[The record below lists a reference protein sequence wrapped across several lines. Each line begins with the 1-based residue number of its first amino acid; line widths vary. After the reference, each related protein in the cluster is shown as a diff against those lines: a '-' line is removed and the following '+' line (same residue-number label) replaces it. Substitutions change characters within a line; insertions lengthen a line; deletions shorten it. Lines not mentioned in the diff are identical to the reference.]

1 MPAQNTPGQKTDCS
15 STAGA
20 DDGDER
26 TLTLDDP
33 DLLMG
38 MGAGQDRI
46 INLGMLYKPRR
57 GEDIQSVAER
67 LRTTVRSLLL
77 LNPDLETQ
85 GIGEW
90 SHSWREWSAQ
100 GQNHSADW
108 PALKLQVQGRHWQRG
123 QSFARCRARLMI
135 NKLVVRWISAS
146 QRNNVELHVVANGLD
161 ENY

>member
-90 SHSWREWSAQ
+90 SHSWRARPAQ
-100 GQNHSADW
+100 GQIIQ
-108 PALKLQVQGRHWQRG
+108 LTGQLQVQGRRWQRG
-123 QSFARCRARLMI
+123 QSFAWCRARLMI
-135 NKLVVRWISAS
+135 DKLVVRWISAS
-146 QRNNVELHVVANGLD
+146 RRNDVDFHVDANGLD
-161 ENY
+161 ESF

>member
-1 MPAQNTPGQKTDCS
+1 MPAQNTPAQKTDCS

-90 SHSWREWSAQ
+90 SHSWRARPSQ

-108 PALKLQVQGRHWQRG
+108 PAAGAG
-123 QSFARCRARLMI
+123 QALAEGTELC
-135 NKLVVRWISAS
+135 VVPCSVDDR
-146 QRNNVELHVVANGLD
+146 
-161 ENY
+161 